1 MSGRPR
7 LSGIPTPGKGSAIP
21 TPGRSRASSRAAS
34 NVIPAITPDADY
46 AYHALAD
53 AIKAN
58 DPNRHRLSGANDL
71 ATASLSP
78 RSSSFTL
85 PSRSVTGRPSSATSS
100 TSTDPTQATR
110 SPVLTRQPDVSRRS
124 ASRNGRVFEVGDN
137 VRIESLGYE
146 GTLRYVGEIEG
157 KAGLWAGV
165 ELSGGFAG
173 KGKNN
178 GTVNQ

>member
-58 DPNRHRLSGANDL
+58 DPNRHR
-71 ATASLSP
+71 TQ
-78 RSSSFTL
+78 
-85 PSRSVTGRPSSATSS
+85 TSILGFRIS
-100 TSTDPTQATR
+100 ETHNKKKGQ
-110 SPVLTRQPDVSRRS
+110 VLQIILIV
-124 ASRNGRVFEVGDN
+124 
-137 VRIESLGYE
+137 
-146 GTLRYVGEIEG
+146 
-157 KAGLWAGV
+157 
-165 ELSGGFAG
+165 
-173 KGKNN
+173 
-178 GTVNQ
+178 